1 MAEDNSELQAL
12 REQIDAID
20 QSLQELL
27 NQRAAV
33 AQAVA
38 GVKQAEV
45 QQRLSAEGADQ
56 RAIDEQVQFYRPER
70 EAQVL
75 RRVIERNTGPM
86 PDDKMAWIFREI
98 MSACLALEKPM
109 QVAYLGPA
117 GTFTQEA
124 ALKHFGHGVISQ
136 PAPTI
141 DAVFRQVESGEAHF
155 GVVPVE
161 NSTEGMVNHT
171 LDNFLNSSLQISGEV
186 ELPIHLHLLVANGAR
201 PESVKLICAHQ
212 QALAQC
218 REWLTRH
225 WPDTE
230 TLAVSSNGE
239 AARRASSEA
248 GVAAIAGDIAAN
260 TYGLTHLAENIE
272 DIASNTTRFLVIGRD
287 TVKPSGNDK
296 TSIIVS
302 TRNEPGAL
310 FRLLEPFHR
319 EGIMLTRID
328 TRPSRT
334 ENWAYVFFMEFEG
347 HQDDAVIHRILAE
360 IQERSLMLK
369 VLGSYPRA
377 VC

>member
-1 MAEDNSELQAL
+1 MADNKRELQAL
-12 REQIDAID
+12 RDRIDAID
-20 QSLQELL
+20 QSLQDLL
-27 NQRAAV
+27 NQRAAM

-38 GVKQAEV
+38 RVKLAEV
-45 QQRLSAEGADQ
+45 QAQHGEALGQRQL
-56 RAIDEQVQFYRPER
+56 DELVQFYRPER
-70 EAQVL
+70 EAQIL
-75 RRVIERNTGPM
+75 RRVIERNAGPM
-86 PDDKMAWIFREI
+86 PADKMAWIFREI

-124 ALKHFGHGVISQ
+124 TLKHFGHGVISQ
-136 PAPTI
+136 PVSTI
-141 DAVFRQVESGEAHF
+141 DAVFRQVEHGEAHF

-171 LDNFLNSSLQISGEV
+171 LDNFLNSALKISGEI
-186 ELPIHLHLLVANGAR
+186 ELPIHLHLLVAPGVK
-201 PESVKLICAHQ
+201 PEAVRRICAHQ

-218 REWLTRH
+218 REWLARH
-225 WPDTE
+225 WPNVE
-230 TLAVSSNGE
+230 TAAVSSNGE
-239 AARRASSEA
+239 AARLAASEP
-248 GVAAIAGDIAAN
+248 GVAAIAGNIAAS
-260 TYGLTHLAENIE
+260 TYGLVRLADNIE
-272 DIASNTTRFLVIGRD
+272 DVASNTTRFLVIGRD
-287 TVKPSGNDK
+287 TVQPSGKDK

-347 HQDDAVIHRILAE
+347 HQQDPVIGRILDE
-360 IQERSLMLK
+360 LQGRTLMLK
-369 VLGSYPRA
+369 ILGSYPRA